1 MKFPKPRKR
10 NYYRYLC
17 GVAESMNIDF
27 RYEGS
32 RDRAVVVSMD
42 GKLKI
47 IILSPKGE
55 YKNL

>member
-1 MKFPKPRKR
+1 MKFPRPRKR

-27 RYEGS
+27 RYSGS
-32 RDRAVVVSMD
+32 NDRAVVVCMD
-42 GKLKI
+42 GRLKI

-55 YKNL
+55 YKEL

>member
-17 GVAESMNIDF
+17 GVAEYMNIEF
-27 RYEGS
+27 RYSGS
-32 RDRAVVVSMD
+32 NDRAVVVSMD

>member
-17 GVAESMNIDF
+17 GVAEAMNIDF
-27 RYEGS
+27 RYSGS
-32 RDRAVVVSMD
+32 SDRAVVVSMN

-47 IILSPKGE
+47 IILSNKGD
-55 YKNL
+55 YKEI